1 MNTVKSNIVDKLA
14 LQVDSFQEGFE
25 ILSKSKSVEEIGKQF
40 ATLLRG
46 NFFVTDIDIFYKIK
60 SNVEWKIIYGNDKSR
75 SESFEDFD
83 DDKLHISYKNK
94 PDNTISIIKPLIDKT
109 IIGISIG
116 AKLDKSDFT
125 EFDKISLQIFIQL
138 LDNAYQSFLT
148 QKKEKNLIF
157 ELNQR
162 VLQLN
167 NLIDTGID
175 LTKFENRNTLLE
187 LSISR
192 AAVLT
197 DASHALAQVSK
208 KDKVIDEAVFPPG
221 LNTSLVSDSKNKI
234 SASFNFQNNDYAF
247 TLANKESR
255 RGTGSFTSLDQILLD
270 AIARQV
276 NAAIENAFLHQES
289 LVKERIE
296 QELDV
301 AASIQQRVIPRE
313 LPKIAGYDIAG
324 INIPSREVGGDYYD
338 CIDIGNDKFALI
350 MADVSGKGI
359 AAALLV
365 NTLNA
370 SLYSYLDFNT
380 PLPEM
385 TDKLNKII
393 FNASPSDKFITF
405 FIAVLS
411 TKSGELD
418 IVNAGHNPILLLRS
432 DGSVHKITASGV
444 GLGMFDFGIPFQGET
459 LTLNKNERLFL
470 YTDGIP
476 EAMNEQEEEYSDE
489 RMEKFFIENKTDTA
503 QGFVDNIVKDVKSF
517 TGNAEQS
524 DDITTLYLIRNSQT

>member
-1 MNTVKSNIVDKLA
+1 MNKIKSNIVDKLA

-25 ILSKSKSVEEIGKQF
+25 ILSRSKSIQEMGKRF
-40 ATLLRG
+40 AALLRG
-46 NFFVTDIDIFYKIK
+46 NFLVSEIDIFHRFK
-60 SNVEWKIIYGNDKSR
+60 SNDEWKFIYGNNKSN
-75 SESFEDFD
+75 SESFNIINE
-83 DDKLHISYKNK
+83 DKLQISYN
-94 PDNTISIIKPLIDKT
+94 DNSDVGVCIIKPLIDKS
-109 IIGISIG
+109 IIGITIG
-116 AKLDKSDFT
+116 VRLDKTEFS
-125 EFDKISLQIFIQL
+125 EFDKISLQIFLQL

-148 QKKEKNLIF
+148 QVKEKNLIF

-197 DASHALAQVSK
+197 DASHGLVQVSK
-208 KDKVIDEAVFPPG
+208 EGNIIDEAVFPPG
-221 LNTSLVSDSKNKI
+221 LESSLVVDSENKI
-234 SASFNFQNNDYAF
+234 IASYIYKEQDYTF

-255 RGTGSFTSLDQILLD
+255 SGVGSFTDLDQVLLD

-276 NAAIENAFLHQES
+276 NAAIENAFLLQES
-289 LVKERIE
+289 LIKERIE
-296 QELDV
+296 QELNV
-301 AASIQQRVIPRE
+301 AASIQQMVIPRE
-313 LPKIAGYDIAG
+313 LPKIPGYDVAG

-338 CIDIGNDKFALI
+338 CIDLGDDKFALV
-350 MADVSGKGI
+350 MADVAGKGI

-370 SLYSYLDFNT
+370 SLYAYLDNNT

-393 FNASPSDKFITF
+393 YNASPSDKFITY
-405 FIAVLS
+405 FITILN
-411 TKSGELD
+411 TKTGELD
-418 IVNAGHNPILLLRS
+418 VVNAGHNPILLLRL
-432 DGSVHKITASGV
+432 DGTMHKIEAGGV
-444 GLGMFDFGIPFQGET
+444 GLGMFDFEIPYQGET
-459 LTLNKNERLFL
+459 LSLKKGERLFL

-476 EAMNEQEEEYSDE
+476 EAMNEKEEEYSDE
-489 RMEKFFIENKTDTA
+489 RMEKFFLENKTAIA
-503 QGFVDNIVKDVKSF
+503 QEFVDKIVNDVKSF

-524 DDITTLYLIRNSQT
+524 DDITLLYLIRKN

>member
-1 MNTVKSNIVDKLA
+1 MNEVKTNIVDKLA

-25 ILSKSKSVEEIGKQF
+25 ILSKSKSIEEMGKQF

-46 NFFVTDIDIFYKIK
+46 NFLVSDINIFHKK
-60 SNVEWKIIYGNDKSR
+60 VSDSEWKIIHGINKEKSENF
-75 SESFEDFD
+75 ESIDE
-83 DDKLHISYKNK
+83 DKLQINYNGNSGN
-94 PDNTISIIKPLIDKT
+94 SVCIIKPLIDNS
-109 IIGISIG
+109 IIGITVG
-116 AKLDKSDFT
+116 AKLDKTGFT

-197 DASHALAQVSK
+197 DASHGLVQVSK
-208 KDKVIDEAVFPPG
+208 DDKLIDEAVFPPG
-221 LNTSLVSDSKNKI
+221 LESSMISASENKI
-234 SASFNFQNNDYAF
+234 SASFNYQEQDYTF

-255 RGTGSFTSLDQILLD
+255 TGAASFTDLDQILLD

-276 NAAIENAFLHQES
+276 NAAIENDFLHQES
-289 LVKERIE
+289 LIKERIE
-296 QELDV
+296 QELNV

-313 LPKIAGYDIAG
+313 LPKIPGYDVAG

-338 CIDIGNDKFALI
+338 CIDLGDDKFALV
-350 MADVSGKGI
+350 MADVAGKGI

-370 SLYSYLDFNT
+370 SLYAYLDNKT

-393 FNASPSDKFITF
+393 YNASPS
-405 FIAVLS
+405 
-411 TKSGELD
+411 
-418 IVNAGHNPILLLRS
+418 
-432 DGSVHKITASGV
+432 
-444 GLGMFDFGIPFQGET
+444 
-459 LTLNKNERLFL
+459 
-470 YTDGIP
+470 
-476 EAMNEQEEEYSDE
+476 
-489 RMEKFFIENKTDTA
+489 
-503 QGFVDNIVKDVKSF
+503 
-517 TGNAEQS
+517 
-524 DDITTLYLIRNSQT
+524 

>member
-1 MNTVKSNIVDKLA
+1 LNTIKSNIVDKLA

-25 ILSKSKSVEEIGKQF
+25 ILSRSKSVGEIGKQF

-46 NFFVTDIDIFYKIK
+46 NFLVSDIDIFHKIK
-60 SNVEWKIIYGNDKSR
+60 SNDEWKLIYGNDTSR
-75 SESFEDFD
+75 AESFENIDE
-83 DDKLHISYKNK
+83 DKLHISYN
-94 PDNTISIIKPLIDKT
+94 DNSDNSVCIVKPLIDNSILGVT
-109 IIGISIG
+109 IG
-116 AKLDKSDFT
+116 AKLDKTEFS

-197 DASHALAQVSK
+197 DASHGLVQVSK
-208 KDKVIDEAVFPPG
+208 EDKIIDEAVFPPG
-221 LNTSLVSDSKNKI
+221 LESSTVAESENKI
-234 SASFNFQNNDYAF
+234 NASFNYQELEYNFL
-247 TLANKESR
+247 LANKESR
-255 RGTGSFTSLDQILLD
+255 SGAGSFTDLDRILLD
-270 AIARQV
+270 AISRQV
-276 NAAIENAFLHQES
+276 NAAIENDFLLQES
-289 LVKERIE
+289 LIKERIE
-296 QELDV
+296 QELNV

-313 LPKIAGYDIAG
+313 LPKIPGYDVAG

-338 CIDIGNDKFALI
+338 CIDLGDDKFALV
-350 MADVSGKGI
+350 MADVAGKGI

-370 SLYSYLDFNT
+370 SLYAYLDNKT

-393 FNASPSDKFITF
+393 YNASPSDKFITY
-405 FIAVLS
+405 FITILN
-411 TKSGELD
+411 TKTGKLD

-432 DGSVHKITASGV
+432 DGTMHKIEAGGV
-444 GLGMFDFGIPFQGET
+444 GLGMFDFGIPYEGET
-459 LTLNKNERLFL
+459 LSLNKNERLFL

-476 EAMNEQEEEYSDE
+476 EAMNEREEEYSDE
-489 RMEKFFIENKTDTA
+489 RMENFFLENKTISA
-503 QGFVDNIVKDVKSF
+503 QEFVDNIVKDVKSF

-524 DDITTLYLIRNSQT
+524 DDITTLYLIRKN

>member
-1 MNTVKSNIVDKLA
+1 MNTIKSNIVDKLA

-25 ILSKSKSVEEIGKQF
+25 ILSKSKSVAEIGKQF

-46 NFFVTDIDIFYKIK
+46 NFFVTEIDIFYKIN
-60 SNVEWKIIYGNDKSR
+60 SNDEWKLIYGNDKSR
-75 SESFEDFD
+75 SEILENFN
-83 DDKLHISYKNK
+83 DDKLHISYK
-94 PDNTISIIKPLIDKT
+94 DNTDNIVSIIKPLIDRS
-109 IIGISIG
+109 IIGITIG

-197 DASHALAQVSK
+197 DASHALVRVHK
-208 KDKVIDEAVFPPG
+208 GDKVIDEALFPPG
-221 LNTSLVSDSKNKI
+221 LDTLEVLESKNKI
-234 SASFNFQNNDYAF
+234 SASFNFKENDYNF

-255 RGTGSFTSLDQILLD
+255 KGTGSFTALDQILLD

-276 NAAIENAFLHQES
+276 NAAIENAFLLQES
-289 LVKERIE
+289 LIKERIE

-313 LPKIAGYDIAG
+313 LPKIPGYDVSG

-338 CIDIGNDKFALI
+338 CIDLGNDRFALV

-370 SLYSYLDFNT
+370 SLYSYLDSNT

-393 FNASPSDKFITF
+393 YNASPSDKFITY
-405 FIAVLS
+405 FIAVLN
-411 TKSGELD
+411 TKTGELD

-432 DGSVHKITASGV
+432 DGKMHKIEAGGV
-444 GLGMFDFGIPFQGET
+444 GLGMFDFGIPYQGEA
-459 LTLNKNERLFL
+459 LTLNKSERLFL

-489 RMEKFFIENKTDTA
+489 RMEKFFLENKTNSA
-503 QGFVDNIVKDVKSF
+503 REFVDILVKDVKSF

-524 DDITTLYLIRNSQT
+524 DDITILYLIRT